1 MHDAFSPLMLQSQ
14 DRLISLLHALQLFDN
29 KLDAFNNSP
38 PLNFMNLLFKFIKVF
53 INALHEWDLS
63 DQNRLAHINFRDHIM
78 DHHARF
84 IDLAF
89 QPCGMGPFNSMLQ
102 IETTVG

>member
-1 MHDAFSPLMLQSQ
+1 MHDAFSPLMLQPQ
-14 DRLISLLHALQLFDN
+14 DGLISLFLALHVIDN
-29 KLDAFNNSP
+29 NLDSFNNSP
-38 PLNFMNLLFKFIKVF
+38 PFNFMNLLFKFIKVF
-53 INALHEWDLS
+53 IDALYKWDLS
-63 DQNRLAHINFRDHIM
+63 NQDRLAHINFRDHIM